1 MCRIVQILFLL
12 HLYAVVIYAKGDLM
26 TREYL
31 FPKRIIELGMES
43 NGVVD
48 THFLLGG
55 YAGQLTTDNN
65 RCCVLNSNN
74 GNGTAL
80 LLDFGKEIHGSIEI
94 AAAIR
99 NSKKPVRVRIRYGES
114 VSEAMS
120 SVCEEATMDNATND
134 HAMRDFI
141 INVPWLGTVE
151 TSNSG
156 FRFVRIDLVDENV
169 VLPIKAVQA
178 VAKYRD
184 IPYIGSFQCNDQR
197 LNDIWRTGAYTV
209 HLNMQTFLWDG
220 IKRDRLVWLGDMHP
234 EVMVINSVFGNNEV
248 IGKSLDFGR
257 ETTPLPRWMNDMC
270 SYSLWWIITLRDQYL
285 YNGDYAYLEKQREYL
300 MALLKQVIDSSNDNK
315 ENFRHGTRFID
326 WPTSDDEQ
334 IIHAGLQALM
344 IMALDAGM
352 QLCDWLGEQT
362 WQKECETHVA
372 KLRTYHPEHN
382 DNKQAAALHVLAGLD
397 DAQYI
402 SDAIIGKGGAKGFS
416 TFLGYYMLCAMA
428 QGGQYQKAMNII
440 SDYWGLMLDLGATTF
455 WEDLDY
461 SAALGAARIDE
472 LVPQDKHDIH
482 AKGGAYCYKGL
493 RHSLCHG
500 WAAGPTAWLSQNVL
514 GVTPVEPVFRKVR
527 IAPHLGDLKWVK
539 GTFPTPHGVIEVS
552 HRKTDNGK
560 IISRIKLPKGVKIA
574 K

>member
-1 MCRIVQILFLL
+1 MCKIIQVLFLL
-12 HLYAVVIYAKGDLM
+12 HLCSITIYAKGDLM

-31 FPKRIIELGMES
+31 FPKRIINLDLES
-43 NGVVD
+43 NGVID

-65 RCCVLNSNN
+65 NCCVLNSNN
-74 GNGTAL
+74 GNGAAL

-99 NSKKPVRVRIRYGES
+99 DNKRPVKVRIRYGES

-120 SVCEEATMDNATND
+120 NVDEEATVDGATND

-141 INVPWLGTVE
+141 ISVPWLGTVE

-156 FRFVRIDLVDENV
+156 FRFVRIDLVDKNV
-169 VLPIKAVQA
+169 ILPIKAVRA

-197 LNDIWRTGAYTV
+197 LNDVWKTGAYTV
-209 HLNMQTFLWDG
+209 HLNMQDFLWDG

-234 EVMVINSVFGNNEV
+234 EVMVINSVFGDNEV

-300 MALLKQVIDSSNDNK
+300 IALLKQVIASSNGNK
-315 ENFRHGTRFID
+315 ENLQYGIRFID
-326 WPTSDDEQ
+326 WPTSENEKV
-334 IIHAGLQALM
+334 IHSGLQAIM
-344 IMALDAGM
+344 IMALDAGA
-352 QLCDWLGEQT
+352 QLCDWLGEQVC
-362 WQKECETHVA
+362 QRECETQVL
-372 KLRTYHPEHN
+372 KLRTYHPGHYE
-382 DNKQAAALHVLAGLD
+382 NKQTVALHVLAGLD
-397 DAQYI
+397 DARYM
-402 SDAIIGKGGAKGFS
+402 SDAVIGKGGAMGFS
-416 TFLGYYMLCAMA
+416 TFMGYYMLSAMA
-428 QGGQYQKAMNII
+428 QGGQYQEAMNII
-440 SDYWGLMLDLGATTF
+440 SDYWGVMLDLGATTF

-461 SAALGAARIDE
+461 SASLKAARIDE
-472 LVPQDKHDIH
+472 LVSQGKYDIH
-482 AKGGAYCYKGL
+482 AEGGAYCYKGL

-500 WAAGPTAWLSQNVL
+500 WAAGPTAWLSQYVL
-514 GVTPVEPVFRKVR
+514 GVTPLEPGFRKVR
-527 IAPHLGDLKWVK
+527 IAPHLGDLKWVE
-539 GTFPTPHGVIEVS
+539 GTFPTPHGIIVVS

-560 IISRIKLPKGVKIA
+560 IISSIKLPKGVKLV